1 MLSEGRDNM
10 NYARWA
16 TKEEVVERLMPV
28 NLTTS
33 IDKVGTPITYDDKFL
48 YIDQKEC
55 HNIVI
60 GSTGSGKT
68 QVNILPTIRLAMKA
82 EQPFVVND
90 PKGEIYSIL
99 ANQLKKENYNIVLL
113 NFDDATYGNN
123 WNPLELAYKMYSENK
138 DKAVKLL
145 EDLGYYLFF
154 DPKDNSDPFWVNS
167 TIDYF
172 TGLALYLF
180 ENASKEEIHL
190 ESICNIS
197 NSFGQKGA
205 IEQFLEK
212 LDRNTNIYLNLVG
225 TLAAP
230 PETRGSIL
238 SVFNQKMKKY
248 ISRENLS
255 NMLSSNDFDICE
267 ISNQKTALFI
277 VNGHTNY
284 CDNLIPLLVNQI
296 VEAVNFYGKKEKTLS
311 ILLDEFDNM
320 IPIKD
325 FVRLIEFSR
334 SIRVKFTVVVRS
346 YKHLLNMY
354 SKEDTEILKMCFGNI
369 IYLLSTDIYTL
380 EEISN
385 YCGMQLV
392 DGKTVP
398 LVTPEELKTM
408 EVYNAIMIMPR
419 MMPFKTKLLPDYK
432 IDWGY
437 ETDKAVMPLRTKN
450 DIKRYQI

>member
-1 MLSEGRDNM
+1 MQ
-10 NYARWA
+10 YARWA
-16 TKEEVVERLMPV
+16 AKEEIQEKLTPV
-28 NLTTS
+28 NLQTGVE
-33 IDKVGTPITYDDKFL
+33 KVGTPITYDNNFL

-55 HNIVI
+55 HNLVI

-68 QVNILPTIRLAMKA
+68 QVSILPTIRLAMKA
-82 EQPFVVND
+82 NQPFVVSD
-90 PKGEIYSIL
+90 PKGEIYKKLS
-99 ANQLKKENYNIVLL
+99 NQLKKEGYNVIAL

-123 WNPLELAYKMYSENK
+123 WNPLELAYKMYKENK
-138 DKAVKLL
+138 DKSIKLL

-154 DPKDNSDPFWVNS
+154 DPKDKSDPFWVNS

-180 ENASKEEIHL
+180 ENGTKEEVHL
-190 ESICNIS
+190 SSICNIS
-197 NSFGQKGA
+197 SKLQQKTNPS
-205 IEQFLEK
+205 EFLET
-212 LDRNTNIYLNLVG
+212 LDKNSNIYLNLVG
-225 TLAAP
+225 TLKAP
-230 PETRGSIL
+230 TETRGSIL

-255 NMLSSNDFDICE
+255 NMLSASDFNICE
-267 ISNQKTALFI
+267 ISNNKTALFI
-277 VNGHTNY
+277 INGHTNY
-284 CDNLIPLLVNQI
+284 CDNLIPLLVSQI
-296 VEAVNFYGKKEKTLS
+296 VEGVNFYGKQEQTLS

-334 SIRVKFTVVVRS
+334 SIRVKFTVVIRS

-380 EEISN
+380 EEISS
-385 YCGMQLV
+385 YCGNQSIN
-392 DGKTVP
+392 GEIKP
-398 LVTPEELKTM
+398 LITPEELKTM
-408 EVYNAIMIMPR
+408 DIFNAIVIMPR
-419 MMPFKTKLLPDYK
+419 MMPFKTKLLPDYQ

-437 ETDKAVMPLRTKN
+437 QTEQSELPKRIENIVKN
-450 DIKRYQI
+450 YEI

>member
-1 MLSEGRDNM
+1 MQ
-10 NYARWA
+10 YARWA
-16 TKEEVVERLMPV
+16 SKEEVQEKLTPV
-28 NLTTS
+28 NLQTGVE
-33 IDKVGTPITYDDKFL
+33 KVGTPITYDNNFL

-55 HNIVI
+55 HNLVI

-68 QVNILPTIRLAMKA
+68 QVSILPTIRLAMKA
-82 EQPFVVND
+82 NQPFVVSD
-90 PKGEIYSIL
+90 PKGEIYKKLS
-99 ANQLKKENYNIVLL
+99 NQLKKEGYNVIAL

-123 WNPLELAYKMYSENK
+123 WNPLELAYKMYKENK
-138 DKAVKLL
+138 DKSIKLL

-154 DPKDNSDPFWVNS
+154 DPKDKSDPFWVNS

-180 ENASKEEIHL
+180 ENGTKEEVHL
-190 ESICNIS
+190 SSICNIS
-197 NSFGQKGA
+197 SKLQQKTNPS
-205 IEQFLEK
+205 EFLET
-212 LDRNTNIYLNLVG
+212 LDKNSNIYLNLVG
-225 TLAAP
+225 TLKAP
-230 PETRGSIL
+230 TETRGSIL

-255 NMLSSNDFDICE
+255 NMLSASDFNICE
-267 ISNQKTALFI
+267 ISNNKTALFI
-277 VNGHTNY
+277 INGHTNY
-284 CDNLIPLLVNQI
+284 CDNLIPLLVSQI
-296 VEAVNFYGKKEKTLS
+296 VEGVNFYGKQEQTLS

-334 SIRVKFTVVVRS
+334 SIRVKFTVVIRS

-380 EEISN
+380 EEISS
-385 YCGMQLV
+385 YCGNQSIN
-392 DGKTVP
+392 GEIKP
-398 LVTPEELKTM
+398 LITPEELKTM
-408 EVYNAIMIMPR
+408 DIFNAIVIMPR
-419 MMPFKTKLLPDYK
+419 MMPFKTKLLPDYQ

-437 ETDKAVMPLRTKN
+437 QTEQSELPKRIENIVKN
-450 DIKRYQI
+450 YEI

>member
-1 MLSEGRDNM
+1 MQ
-10 NYARWA
+10 YARWS
-16 TKEEVVERLMPV
+16 TKEEIQEKLTPV
-28 NLTTS
+28 NLQTGVE
-33 IDKVGTPITYDDKFL
+33 KVGTPITYDNNFL

-55 HNIVI
+55 HNLVI

-68 QVNILPTIRLAMKA
+68 QVSILPTIRLAMKA
-82 EQPFVVND
+82 NQPFVVSD
-90 PKGEIYSIL
+90 PKGEIYKKLS
-99 ANQLKKENYNIVLL
+99 NQLKKEGYNVIAL

-123 WNPLELAYKMYSENK
+123 WNPLELAYKMYKENK
-138 DKAVKLL
+138 DKSIKLL

-154 DPKDNSDPFWVNS
+154 DPKDKSDPFWVNS

-180 ENASKEEIHL
+180 ENGTKEEVHL
-190 ESICNIS
+190 SSICNIS
-197 NSFGQKGA
+197 SKLQQKTNPS
-205 IEQFLEK
+205 EFLET
-212 LDRNTNIYLNLVG
+212 LDKNSNIYLNLVG
-225 TLAAP
+225 TLKAP
-230 PETRGSIL
+230 IETRGSIL

-255 NMLSSNDFDICE
+255 NMLSASDFNICE
-267 ISNQKTALFI
+267 ISNNKTALFI
-277 VNGHTNY
+277 INGHTNY
-284 CDNLIPLLVNQI
+284 CDNLIPLLVSQI
-296 VEAVNFYGKKEKTLS
+296 VEGVNFYGKQEQTLS

-334 SIRVKFTVVVRS
+334 SIRVKFTVVIRS

-380 EEISN
+380 EEISS
-385 YCGMQLV
+385 YCGNQSIN
-392 DGKTVP
+392 GEIKP
-398 LVTPEELKTM
+398 LITPEELKTM
-408 EVYNAIMIMPR
+408 DIFNAIVIMPR
-419 MMPFKTKLLPDYK
+419 MMPFKTKLLPDYQ

-437 ETDKAVMPLRTKN
+437 QTEQSELPKRIENIVKN
-450 DIKRYQI
+450 YEI

>member
-1 MLSEGRDNM
+1 MQ
-10 NYARWA
+10 YARWS
-16 TKEEVVERLMPV
+16 TKEEIQEKLTPV
-28 NLTTS
+28 NLQTGVE
-33 IDKVGTPITYDDKFL
+33 KVGTPITYDNNFL

-55 HNIVI
+55 HNLVI

-68 QVNILPTIRLAMKA
+68 QVSILPTLRLAMKA
-82 EQPFVVND
+82 NQPFVISD
-90 PKGEIYSIL
+90 PKGEIYKKLS
-99 ANQLKKENYNIVLL
+99 NQLKKEGYNVIAL

-123 WNPLELAYKMYSENK
+123 WNPLELAYKMYKENK
-138 DKAVKLL
+138 DKSIKLL

-154 DPKDNSDPFWVNS
+154 DPKDKSDPFWVNS

-180 ENASKEEIHL
+180 ENGAKEEIHL
-190 ESICNIS
+190 SSICNIS
-197 NSFGQKGA
+197 SKLQQKTNA
-205 IEQFLEK
+205 TEFLET
-212 LDRNTNIYLNLVG
+212 LDKNSNIYLNLVG

-230 PETRGSIL
+230 TETRGSIL

-255 NMLSSNDFDICE
+255 NMLSASDFNICE
-267 ISNQKTALFI
+267 ISNNKTALFI
-277 VNGHTNY
+277 INGHTNY
-284 CDNLIPLLVNQI
+284 CDNLIPLLVSQI
-296 VEAVNFYGKKEKTLS
+296 VEGVNFYGKQEQTLS

-334 SIRVKFTVVVRS
+334 SIRVKFTVVIRS

-380 EEISN
+380 EEISS
-385 YCGMQLV
+385 YCGNQLV
-392 DGKTVP
+392 DGEIKP
-398 LVTPEELKTM
+398 LITPEELKTM
-408 EVYNAIMIMPR
+408 DVFSAVVIMPR
-419 MMPFKTKLLPDYK
+419 MMPFKTKLLPDYQ

-437 ETDKAVMPLRTKN
+437 QTEESNIPKRIENIVKN
-450 DIKRYQI
+450 YEI